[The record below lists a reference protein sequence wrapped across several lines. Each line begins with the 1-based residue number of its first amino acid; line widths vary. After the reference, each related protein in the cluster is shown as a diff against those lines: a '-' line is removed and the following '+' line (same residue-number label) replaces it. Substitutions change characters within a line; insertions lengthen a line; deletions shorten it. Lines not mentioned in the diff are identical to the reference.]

1 VDAVVEFLLKYRL
14 AAFTRGTLAY
24 DPLLP
29 VWGVLVL
36 AALGAALTLW
46 GLARSG
52 RSLSRL
58 TRLTLLTLRLGTV
71 ALLAWCLCRPVL
83 VVAESLKQRNVVAV
97 LVDDSRSMRIADVN
111 GAARAASVRAL
122 AGGPDSSLLRALAAR
137 YQVRVYRT
145 SATGRVPD
153 VSALGFDGGR
163 TRLLGAITRVEDE
176 LGGTPLSGVV
186 VLSDGAENGSSA
198 DGALSIADQLA
209 TLRARG
215 VPIYTVGIGST
226 RFDKDIEISELGGPR
241 QALRNATVLLDVVIT
256 HRGFGGASLPIVVED
271 SGRIVASAT
280 VRLSRDAESTPV
292 RLRVPTPEPG
302 ARLLTVRVPVQAGE
316 LIAEN
321 NERRALLNVRDRR
334 EKVLYVEGEP
344 RPELKFAR
352 RAVDGDRQ
360 LQLVALLR
368 SAKDKYLRLGVS
380 DSLELVNGFPT
391 SRAQL
396 FGYRAIV
403 LGSIEAS
410 FFTGDQ
416 LKMISDFVS
425 ERGGGLLMLGGRD
438 AFAEGGYV
446 GTALADLV
454 PVDMEVSTRSEEE
467 RLVAV
472 TAMPTPDGLRHP
484 ALQVG
489 ASDSLVALR
498 WRTLPPL
505 TTVNLLTRAKPGA
518 TVLLQG
524 RVGDQGLTRPLLATQ
539 RYGRGR
545 VMALGAQ
552 DDWLWQMH
560 ADIAVDDSTHEL
572 LWRQMLRWLVN
583 DVPDRVEAVTDEASG
598 SGDAVPMRAI
608 VRDSGYLRRNGV
620 TVSATVT
627 GPGGALQ
634 EVPFDWAIDRD
645 GEYAASFIPAGDGV
659 QEMRVR
665 AVSGADTTLS
675 QPAYVRVAEPV
686 DEYFG
691 AERRDGL
698 LNQLARETGGRSYAP
713 ERAAEVARDLNY
725 STSGATEIR
734 RLDLWDAPAV
744 LVALLALLGGEWVLR
759 RRRGLT

>member
-1 VDAVVEFLLKYRL
+1 VDAVVEFLLKYRP
-14 AAFTRGTLAY
+14 AAFSRGTLAY
-24 DPLLP
+24 DPLIP
-29 VWGVLVL
+29 VWAVLAL
-36 AALGAALTLW
+36 AALGAALALW
-46 GLARSG
+46 TLARPG
-52 RSLSRL
+52 RSLTSLSRL
-58 TRLTLLTLRLGTV
+58 TLATLRLGTV
-71 ALLAWCLCRPVL
+71 AVLAWCLCRPVL

-111 GAARAASVRAL
+111 GAPRAATARAL
-122 AGGPDSSLLRALAAR
+122 AGSADSSLLRELALR

-145 SATGRVPD
+145 SATGRVPS

-176 LGGTPLSGVV
+176 LAGTPLSGVV
-186 VLSDGAENGSSA
+186 VLSDGAENGTGG
-198 DGALSIADQLA
+198 DGAPSVSDKLA

-215 VPIYTVGIGST
+215 VPVYTIGIGST
-226 RFDKDIEISELGGPR
+226 RFAKDIEISELGGPR

-256 HRGFGGASLPIVVED
+256 HRGFGDTSLPVIVED

-302 ARLLTVRVPVQAGE
+302 ARLLTVRVPVQKGE

-321 NERRALLNVRDRR
+321 NERRALLTVRDLR

-454 PVDMEVSTRSEEE
+454 PVEMEISRRGEEE
-467 RLVAV
+467 RLVPV
-472 TAMPTPDGLRHP
+472 TAVPTPDGLRHP
-484 ALQVG
+484 ALQV
-489 ASDSLVALR
+489 ARTDSLVALR
-498 WRTLPPL
+498 WGTLPPL

-524 RVGDQGLTRPLLATQ
+524 RIDDRGLTRPLLVTQ

-545 VMALGAQ
+545 VMAMGAQ

-598 SGDAVPMRAI
+598 SGDAVPLRAI
-608 VRDSGYLRRNGV
+608 VRDSGYLRSNGV
-620 TVSATVT
+620 AVSATVS
-627 GPGGALQ
+627 GPGGASQ
-634 EVPFDWAIDRD
+634 EIPLDWAIDRD
-645 GEYAASFIPAGDGV
+645 GEYTASFVPSGDGV
-659 QEMRVR
+659 HEVRVR
-665 AVSGADTTLS
+665 AVSGTDTTLS
-675 QPAYVRVAEPV
+675 QAAYVRVAEPV
-686 DEYFG
+686 DEFFG

-698 LNQLARETGGRSYAP
+698 LQQLARETGGRTYTP
-713 ERAAEVARDLNY
+713 DRAADVARDLTY

-734 RLDLWDAPAV
+734 RLDLWDAPLV
-744 LVALLALLGGEWVLR
+744 LIVLLSLLAAEWVLR